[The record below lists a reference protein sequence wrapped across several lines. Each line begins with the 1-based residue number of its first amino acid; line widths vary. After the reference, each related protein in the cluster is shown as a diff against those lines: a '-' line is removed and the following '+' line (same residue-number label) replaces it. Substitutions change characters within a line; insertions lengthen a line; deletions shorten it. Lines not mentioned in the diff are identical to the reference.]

1 MREKYWKDKWQADR
15 VDVTRFYN
23 SYSGTNMLHVFD
35 QLIPDKKKY
44 NSLIDIGCG
53 AGWYFQYFRERK
65 HISRLVGLDSAK
77 EPLSICKQRNP
88 FVDTVLASAEKLVFN
103 DEEFDIVLSMGL
115 IEHFEDPKPILGEM
129 VRILKKGGLLIL
141 ETPNTLNFPHT
152 MHRLINRKRL
162 IWEHWWTLKDLKA
175 LVKSNSKLEYQKST
189 SAILFPYKW
198 ACFPWALHRIGIRY
212 NLMSSVEQ
220 FPLFS
225 PFGELMFVTARKRA
239 QICDI

>member
-1 MREKYWKDKWQADR
+1 MREKYWKDKWQANR
-15 VDVTRFYN
+15 VNVIRFYN
-23 SYSGTNMLHVFD
+23 RYSGTNMLYAFD
-35 QLIPDKKKY
+35 QLIPEENKY
-44 NSLIDIGCG
+44 NSLIDVGCG
-53 AGWYFQYFRERK
+53 VGWYFQYFRQRK
-65 HISRLVGLDSAK
+65 DISRLVGVDSAK

-141 ETPNTLNFPHT
+141 ETPNALNFPHT
-152 MHRLINRKRL
+152 IHRVINRKQMT
-162 IWEHWWTLKDLKA
+162 WEHWWTLKDLKA
-175 LVKSNSKLEYQKST
+175 LVKDNAKLEYQKST

-198 ACFPWALHRIGIRY
+198 AYFPLALHKMGIRY
-212 NLMSSVEQ
+212 NIMSSVEH
-220 FPLFS
+220 FTLFL

-239 QICDI
+239 SNKF